1 MRKILLLVL
10 MVSLLQVPSYQES
23 VAADLNLED
32 CRKMGN
38 NSPGEVTRFE
48 DGGHIQDWSNFL
60 KPQGKIKT
68 LVIPIDFPDAPHVTS
83 IDTIKSF
90 GAKISKEF
98 TRLSSSKVSLEMTT
112 IEWVRMPRDGKY
124 YLSANWTQK
133 INDALDAANPVVD
146 FSKYDLVL
154 IKVDEKNSPIDS
166 AGALPMWSEHLGDG
180 IKVLRGAFL
189 GNDFWTR
196 NGQGVQ
202 VAVHEIG
209 HVFGL
214 ADLYQ
219 QNLDG
224 RFPVGIYDLMS
235 TFRLQYELNLLGWNK
250 WKMGWVDESELK
262 CISNATSSLLNFS
275 IEKSMWAPVFIPFE
289 DKVIGIEL
297 WSDTNQAKDVFAL
310 VYEVTPKTYV
320 WASYK
325 EPGKVSPVQLL
336 KPMNTKTGSGD
347 PIMNLDSSFSP
358 GDFTEIH
365 NLKIKFIGKGK
376 DNFYV
381 SVTPLGQ
388 EEIVMPGLGLDK
400 SSIPNLEKSSEANTG
415 GIASKAVGS
424 KKTFF
429 CTKGKI
435 TKKFTGFKAK
445 CPAGYKVKK

>member
-38 NSPGEVTRFE
+38 NSLGEVTRFE

-336 KPMNTKTGSGD
+336 KPVNTKTGSGD

-365 NLKIKFIGKGK
+365 NLKIKFMGKGK